1 MNEIKFL
8 KLNVIRIL
16 KVRIRDVQLNIF
28 IFEFHLIIIKKSNW
42 NMILRIVLKIY
53 MKNVITD
60 DNINCL

>member
-8 KLNVIRIL
+8 KLNVIRII
-16 KVRIRDVQLNIF
+16 KVRICDVQLNIF
-28 IFEFHLIIIKKSNW
+28 IFEFHLIIIKKPNW